1 MRDVVSDAD
10 LYVTMHTGVWIMLY
24 PWGKWPEQPAD
35 WELFHHV
42 RDEVNEN
49 ISEIPIRNANQGL
62 YPNCGTSRDYGYG
75 VMGFPTFTFETDD
88 EQFLLGTVEALSDRL
103 EEELNVMEYLIENV
117 WYWRARLNVNSI
129 ELRQGDVLIDVENL
143 GHATTRNATLV
154 QMTDSGEVLWE
165 STNFTVNATSVTSEN
180 IGPYL
185 GETVQDGEWFL
196 RYQKRVIDSSKWVTE
211 SVESDRI
218 LVIADNSGFLPHPG
232 FATTLMALLFSGL
245 FRKKISLDI

>member
-1 MRDVVSDAD
+1 M
-10 LYVTMHTGVWIMLY
+10 
-24 PWGKWPEQPAD
+24 
-35 WELFHHV
+35 
-42 RDEVNEN
+42 
-49 ISEIPIRNANQGL
+49 
-62 YPNCGTSRDYGYG
+62 
-75 VMGFPTFTFETDD
+75 
-88 EQFLLGTVEALSDRL
+88 
-103 EEELNVMEYLIENV
+103 NVK
-117 WYWRARLNVNSI
+117 SI
-129 ELRQGDVLIDVENL
+129 ELRQGDILIDVENL

-180 IGPYL
+180 IGPYW

-218 LVIADNSGFLPHPG
+218 LVEVDSSGFLPHPG

-245 FRKKISLDI
+245 IRKKMSQDI